1 MSALLYLLAI
11 FASTAAVEFCVLR
24 RWFGRRSLAVCIFGG
39 AIPSGIFWGVAMVIS
54 IWIGVSAKAE
64 APPTPSEIV
73 LDFGFGSILWVL
85 IMSVVALIPAGLTA
99 MIYRRFRSEL

>member
-1 MSALLYLLAI
+1 MSALFYWFAL
-11 FASTAAVEFCVLR
+11 FASTAALELFVLR
-24 RWFGRRSLAVCIFGG
+24 RWYSRRSLGACILGG
-39 AIPSGIFWGVAMVIS
+39 AFSSGVCWGVFTVIY

-64 APPTPSEIV
+64 APPTLSEVFI
-73 LDFGFGSILWVL
+73 DFGFGSLLWAV